1 MKAFKLIFVLFAL
14 AVLVFGS
21 VYMLVRNPEQRHI
34 IEDLEVSGEEL
45 SADEREFLE
54 RYADSMAARPNI
66 VFFNNAVSYTLMP
79 ERRANATQ
87 LLDYFATRLKPKLE
101 VVIRSGLSQGTATSI
116 ANMPGLAVCYSA
128 LDSLA
133 TRIPTLRNTDL
144 YDELKREQSLY
155 NRIYAFSVR
164 NHQLSPSFNLRVD
177 HSGNI
182 SHGDIRNYQ
191 SYSHSQ
197 NNSRQQ
203 MLAELEQCVDIRN
216 LAWIR
221 PALAE
226 TTLNE
231 KIRTAQSKYVNA
243 ERLALLRSLDAIDAN
258 TTLRSNAEA
267 SARAAEGLRE
277 VAASLPSSLAT
288 TEILDRMN
296 AVATSLSSINQ

>member
-1 MKAFKLIFVLFAL
+1 MKTLKLILALFAL
-14 AVLVFGS
+14 AALVFGS
-21 VYMLVRNPEQRHI
+21 VYMLMRNPEQHKRT
-34 IEDLEVSGEEL
+34 EVLEVSGDEL
-45 SADEREFLE
+45 SADERDFLE
-54 RYADSMAARPNI
+54 QYADSMAARPDI

-79 ERRANATQ
+79 ERSANATQ
-87 LLDYFATRLKPKLE
+87 LLDYFATRLMPKLE
-101 VVIRSGLSQGTATSI
+101 TVIRCGLSQGTATSI
-116 ANMPGLAVCYSA
+116 ANMPKLAVCYSA

-133 TRIPTLRNTDL
+133 TRVPTLRNTDL
-144 YDELKREQSLY
+144 YDELKREQNLY

-164 NHQLSPSFNLRVD
+164 NHQLTPSFNLQVNN
-177 HSGNI
+177 SGSI
-182 SHGDIRNYQ
+182 SHSDLRNYQ

-243 ERLALLRSLDAIDAN
+243 ERLALLRSLEAIETNAS
-258 TTLRSNAEA
+258 LRRNAEA

-277 VAASLPSSLAT
+277 VGASLPSSLAT
-288 TEILDRMN
+288 VEILDRIN
-296 AVATSLSSINQ
+296 AVAASLSSINQ